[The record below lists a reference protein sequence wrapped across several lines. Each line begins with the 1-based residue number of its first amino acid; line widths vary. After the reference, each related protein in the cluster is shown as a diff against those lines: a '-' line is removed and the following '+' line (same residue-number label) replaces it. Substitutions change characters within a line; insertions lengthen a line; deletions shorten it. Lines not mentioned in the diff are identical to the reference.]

1 MDLNF
6 IDQAVPSIFI
16 NLLNAE
22 TQLTEA
28 KVKAIATTTFH
39 LGLALHE
46 ARKEFLKEHAETL
59 ENTEVKKHN
68 VVSELLQT
76 SETTSSNVTTLE
88 SNNIKKLPSFKQIS
102 KSECCEPVS
111 QPALQ
116 VAAQSQDSTLT
127 IPAVRR
133 RGRPIGST
141 KKVKS

>member
-39 LGLALHE
+39 LGLALHD
-46 ARKEFLKEHAETL
+46 ARNEFLKEHTETL
-59 ENTEVKKHN
+59 KNTTETAN
-68 VVSELLQT
+68 VVDL
-76 SETTSSNVTTLE
+76 ETAKPLHNNVTNLKI
-88 SNNIKKLPSFKQIS
+88 SNEENLPALKNVCKLD
-102 KSECCEPVS
+102 CCQAV
-111 QPALQ
+111 QPTQPLQ
-116 VAAQSQDSTLT
+116 VAAQAQDSTLAT
-127 IPAVRR
+127 PMVRR
-133 RGRPIGST
+133 RGRPVGST